1 MHMTTKEGAVEVTQL
16 PHEKKWLDPDV
27 VVMTPSEIGLATAH
41 QHAALVRAKL
51 AELALRSPGSPP
63 PSAATLAQANLSKVC
78 TAAVRSD
85 PCAGQLV

>member
-16 PHEKKWLDPDV
+16 LHEKKWLDPDV

-51 AELALRSPGSPP
+51 AELALLSPAASHLSSVPA
-63 PSAATLAQANLSKVC
+63 PSATLEAPHDILFEGLS
-78 TAAVRSD
+78 
-85 PCAGQLV
+85 G